1 MDGYR
6 NITDAPAVEDFP
18 KINAKKLEQQINK
31 LFKPYLFYH
40 DEKGK
45 RRFECSYCGEKFTR
59 EWIQRTMTQNDQ
71 WLIDCGHNDIATCP
85 CCGTTATT
93 KNVSRLG
100 KRKKLEEY
108 IPVCIVS
115 EKRGELYVRAYWAR
129 KDYRGELTEMPLFYC
144 VELYHFK
151 PNRADMY
158 VSYYGQFT
166 PWGTVT
172 DNYDPNHRKI
182 TEPFTKG
189 SYMPAYVPYYVVGW
203 EAIEKSKF
211 FRYCQYDKF
220 SGRSHTSQHYSLMK
234 YLAAYSI
241 YPRNIEMLMKSGFR
255 AYVDELVDGRRKNAR
270 AIKWGETDPR
280 KAFGL
285 SGQELKEYIA
295 RGNDKPEL
303 LVIYKRLR
311 RAGMPVSFE
320 TAEIITDLMSD
331 KSEKF
336 LKLCVKYAIPPEKL
350 IRYLRKQMDKYDFI
364 QIVFGMLVDY
374 VDMAEKLGWDLTDES
389 VLLPKSL
396 VTRHDEATAET
407 QAKAEMIANAEK
419 EERRRQAEET
429 LERRRQRYNFSL
441 DGYFI
446 RIAETEDEI
455 LREGKVL
462 HHCVGGYAQRHMT
475 NKTTILFL
483 RAETAPNLPLVTIEM
498 NGEKLVQIHGYRND
512 AQSKMPPRKEYGFI
526 VEPWLRWIKAG
537 SKRDK
542 DGNPKIRKNKE
553 KAA

>member
-1 MDGYR
+1 
-6 NITDAPAVEDFP
+6 
-18 KINAKKLEQQINK
+18 
-31 LFKPYLFYH
+31 
-40 DEKGK
+40 
-45 RRFECSYCGEKFTR
+45 
-59 EWIQRTMTQNDQ
+59 
-71 WLIDCGHNDIATCP
+71 
-85 CCGTTATT
+85 
-93 KNVSRLG
+93 
-100 KRKKLEEY
+100 
-108 IPVCIVS
+108 
-115 EKRGELYVRAYWAR
+115 
-129 KDYRGELTEMPLFYC
+129 
-144 VELYHFK
+144 
-151 PNRADMY
+151 
-158 VSYYGQFT
+158 
-166 PWGTVT
+166 
-172 DNYDPNHRKI
+172 
-182 TEPFTKG
+182 
-189 SYMPAYVPYYVVGW
+189 
-203 EAIEKSKF
+203 
-211 FRYCQYDKF
+211 
-220 SGRSHTSQHYSLMK
+220 
-234 YLAAYSI
+234 
-241 YPRNIEMLMKSGFR
+241 
-255 AYVDELVDGRRKNAR
+255 
-270 AIKWGETDPR
+270 
-280 KAFGL
+280 
-285 SGQELKEYIA
+285 
-295 RGNDKPEL
+295 
-303 LVIYKRLR
+303 
-311 RAGMPVSFE
+311 MPVSFE

-419 EERRRQAEET
+419 RSAGDKRRKRLNGAGRDTISALTVTSSE
-429 LERRRQRYNFSL
+429 LPRPRMKYSARVRCC
-441 DGYFI
+441 I
-446 RIAETEDEI
+446 IALADM
-455 LREGKVL
+455 
-462 HHCVGGYAQRHMT
+462 AQRHMT